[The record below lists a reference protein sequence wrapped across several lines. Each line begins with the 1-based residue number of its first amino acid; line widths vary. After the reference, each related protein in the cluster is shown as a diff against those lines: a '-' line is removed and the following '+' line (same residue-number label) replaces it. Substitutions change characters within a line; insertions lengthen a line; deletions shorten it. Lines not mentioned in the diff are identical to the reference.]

1 LSCGVEIYRS
11 FAYAP
16 KDLYDKIANSLL
28 IEFRVLF
35 IPKLLPKEEK
45 QYPKKPDGKKT
56 KPFDKLRNF
65 GP

>member
-56 KPFDKLRNF
+56 HLLTN
-65 GP
+65 